1 MEKLIV
7 KHEKNNY
14 AYSIQSALMEKLIVK
29 YEKNDIAYSIQ
40 SVSFPAFDWGQT
52 KKQMTDR
59 RNFLDVQINF

>member
-40 SVSFPAFDWGQT
+40 RVFLFPLLTGD
-52 KKQMTDR
+52 KPKSK
-59 RNFLDVQINF
+59 

>member
-7 KHEKNNY
+7 KHEKNHY
-14 AYSIQSALMEKLIVK
+14 AYSIQSVLMEKLIVK

-40 SVSFPAFDWGQT
+40 RVFPAFDWGQT

-59 RNFLDVQINF
+59 RNFLDV